1 MDCLSDRGRA
11 FLLAGRQN
19 FQEGAEK
26 RKDILGL
33 HLNRHPGCCDIGTK
47 QYRPLF
53 LIHALFLDAF
63 WQCVSNGALSRQ
75 LHKAFVTYSALYL
88 VFLLH
93 RYAGIKSVFVC
104 RKPLQYKRRYDHDIL
119 PAENRTGR
127 SGKVCHDCVYSFNE
141 KVADSGHKKR
151 L

>member
-1 MDCLSDRGRA
+1 MDCLSDRSRA

-33 HLNRHPGCCDIGTK
+33 HLIRHPGCCDIGTK

-119 PAENRTGR
+119 LTENRTGGL
-127 SGKVCHDCVYSFNE
+127 GKVRNDCFCGFFE
-141 KVADSGHKKR
+141 KTDHSPYPERA
-151 L
+151 

>member
-1 MDCLSDRGRA
+1 MDRLSDRGRA

-19 FQEGAEK
+19 FQGGAEK

-33 HLNRHPGCCDIGTK
+33 HLIRHPGCCDIGTK

-75 LHKAFVTYSALYL
+75 LHKAFVTYSALYI

-93 RYAGIKSVFVC
+93 RYAGIKSVFVY
-104 RKPLQYKRRYDHDIL
+104 RKPLQYKWRYDHDIL
-119 PAENRTGR
+119 LTENRTGGL
-127 SGKVCHDCVYSFNE
+127 GKVRNDCFCGFFE
-141 KVADSGHKKR
+141 KTDHSAYPER
-151 L
+151 A